1 MSTKIISIEDNVYKK
16 LVETKRDDESISDV
30 IERLLKKE
38 KTDLSAFFGALK
50 NSELL
55 DEIEED
61 SKRIR
66 ASARSRI

>member
-1 MSTKIISIEDNVYKK
+1 MGTKTISI
-16 LVETKRDDESISDV
+16 RDDVYRLLKESKRENESFSDV

-38 KTDLSAFFGALK
+38 KPDLSIFFGALK
-50 NSELL
+50 DSELL

-66 ASARSRI
+66 ASARSRF

>member
-16 LVETKRDDESISDV
+16 LVETKREGESISDV